1 MHSHI
6 AVICSIV
13 IFISLSIFPSQSVN
27 FKLLTPQSPIPVAAR
42 PKAYVWGSLGASN
55 ASSNPAGGIDFPLLY
70 VVRCEEL
77 IPRPEGS
84 YWMCVCVCVSVSVCV
99 CVSVS
104 VCVCVKCNMNILD
117 LEWLGRRGPNKKE
130 RKFSTVTKNLLMT
143 ANLHTAQCSYNSY
156 SVRWFKLHC
165 HTSQQHRNFNSV
177 AKSAAKTEHYE
188 TS

>member
-1 MHSHI
+1 
-6 AVICSIV
+6 
-13 IFISLSIFPSQSVN
+13 
-27 FKLLTPQSPIPVAAR
+27 
-42 PKAYVWGSLGASN
+42 
-55 ASSNPAGGIDFPLLY
+55 
-70 VVRCEEL
+70 
-77 IPRPEGS
+77 
-84 YWMCVCVCVSVSVCV
+84 MCVCV

-165 HTSQQHRNFNSV
+165 NTSLQIRNFNSV
-177 AKSAAKTEHYE
+177 AKSAAKTKHYV